1 MCSHNYCFVI
11 KDVPDELIKMAE
23 RFEAWKERKDANR
36 GRDDYKGRNDRDSR
50 NDFSSRSSRNY
61 RH

>member
-1 MCSHNYCFVI
+1 MIVCF

-23 RFEAWKERKDANR
+23 RFEAWKERKDASR
-36 GRDDYKGRNDRDSR
+36 GRDDFKGRDGRNGRDSR
-50 NDFSSRSSRNY
+50 NDFSGRSSRNY